1 MNDSATTDALHT
13 VLERVDLLHA
23 RLQALEEALERK
35 LNENLGIIMG
45 TLERIDASA
54 ARNAD
59 VAQKYGDRADSLFSV
74 VDFVANV
81 MKRANPLSYLPS
93 RPALNDESSEWPVD

>member
-1 MNDSATTDALHT
+1 MSDPTAD
-13 VLERVDLLHA
+13 VLRGVLQRVDALHA
-23 RLQALEEALERK
+23 RLRALEEALERK
-35 LNENLGIIMG
+35 LNENLAIVMG

-54 ARNAD
+54 SRNAD

-81 MKRANPLSYLPS
+81 MKRANPLTYLPS
-93 RPALNDESSEWPVD
+93 RPALDDE

>member
-1 MNDSATTDALHT
+1 MNDPTADVLRT
-13 VLERVDLLHA
+13 VLERVDALHA
-23 RLQALEEALERK
+23 RLRALEEALERK
-35 LNENLGIIMG
+35 LNENLDIVMS

-81 MKRANPLSYLPS
+81 MKRANPLAYLPA
-93 RPALNDESSEWPVD
+93 RPALDDDDGSSE